1 MSMLTTIQSYPLKPQ
16 LLPSLSPHVFKTPG
30 LSMPAAWYKPQEPG
44 MVRCPATA
52 APPPEPPK
60 IMTFPG
66 SPPKLRMFSCTH
78 RNASTC
84 HAVPLSEATN
94 RQCAV
99 ETDSSLIHH
108 YKTYDFICHRNRSKN
123 IILDMSNSTKKID
136 ELVMNHTLAALPPW
150 RQPCPSTPPIL
161 HPIRYPA

>member
-1 MSMLTTIQSYPLKPQ
+1 MAKVMAWLDIMPKRCKIEENSASSHEYHSFHCVSSPVHVHSCCGWSKTQHLGLFFHYWGRKNMSMLTTIQSYPLKPQ
-16 LLPSLSPHVFKTPG
+16 LLLSLSPHVFKTPG

-84 HAVPLSEATN
+84 HTVP
-94 RQCAV
+94 
-99 ETDSSLIHH
+99 I
-108 YKTYDFICHRNRSKN
+108 
-123 IILDMSNSTKKID
+123 
-136 ELVMNHTLAALPPW
+136 
-150 RQPCPSTPPIL
+150 
-161 HPIRYPA
+161 